1 MGGLALKN
9 TFTRRYQREE
19 YDALEQE
26 VFGIIRKTF
35 KRVDSPRFF
44 ASKESFGD
52 MDLIVSMEG
61 FESVSVDNSG
71 YIRTYIEETF
81 YPNEIFHNGHCY
93 SFDYKDLQIDFMV
106 IQPED
111 YDSNYHYLAF
121 NDLGNFIGRIAQSM
135 GLKYGQEGLWYNHF
149 QNDQKVGKI
158 MISKD
163 YPRIFEFL
171 GLDYNKWITGFDSL
185 EEIFEYII
193 QSPNFDSQMYE
204 MSSLNKINRERNMK
218 RKSYMSFLA
227 YIENN
232 HPNVFGPE
240 HNKAK
245 VLKDASEFFDCN
257 VFTEIKRFEY
267 EHAENNY
274 ASAKFNGGIVM
285 RTYGLKGKDLGDA
298 MTNFKTAVENQHGS
312 YKQFI
317 ITTPLENIFIMF
329 ENVMRHSIT
338 HG

>member
-9 TFTRRYQREE
+9 TFTRRYQRDE

-26 VFGIIRKTF
+26 VFSIVRKTF
-35 KRVDSPRFF
+35 KRCDTPRFF

-61 FESVSVDNSG
+61 FESVSTDNSG

-81 YPNEIFHNGHCY
+81 KPNEIFHNGHCY
-93 SFDYKDLQIDFMV
+93 SFDYKELQIDFMV

-163 YPRIFEFL
+163 YPKIFAFL
-171 GLDYNKWITGFDSL
+171 GLSYEKWVEGFDSL

-193 QSPNFDSQMYE
+193 QSPNFDSELYQM
-204 MSSLNKINRERNMK
+204 SNLNKINRERNLK
-218 RKSYMSFLA
+218 RKSYMSFLD
-227 YIENN
+227 YIARN

-240 HNKAK
+240 YDKAK
-245 VLKDASEFFDCN
+245 VLKDASNFFECD
-257 VFTEIKRFEY
+257 VFTEIKRYEY
-267 EHAENNY
+267 EHAESAY
-274 ASAKFNGGIVM
+274 AKAKFNGGMVM
-285 RTYGLKGKDLGDA
+285 NKYGLKGKDLGEA
-298 MTNFKTAVENQHGS
+298 MDYFKEAIEEQEGN

-317 ITTPLENIFIMF
+317 IQKPIKNLFIIF
-329 ENVMRHSIT
+329 ENVMRHKVT

>member
-26 VFGIIRKTF
+26 VFAIVRKTF
-35 KRVDSPRFF
+35 KRCDTPRFF

-61 FESVSVDNSG
+61 HEAVSDGKYGFV
-71 YIRTYIEETF
+71 RTYIEETF
-81 YPNEIFHNGHCY
+81 KPNEIFHNGHCY
-93 SFDYKDLQIDFMV
+93 SFDYKELQIDFMV
-106 IQPED
+106 VPPED

-163 YPRIFEFL
+163 YPKIFEFL
-171 GLDYNKWITGFDSL
+171 GLSYEKWVEGFDSL

-193 QSPNFDSQMYE
+193 QSPNFGSELYQM
-204 MSSLNKINRERNMK
+204 SNLNKINRERNLK
-218 RKSYMSFLA
+218 RKSYMGFLD
-227 YIENN
+227 YIAEN

-240 HNKAK
+240 YDKAK
-245 VLKDASEFFDCN
+245 VLKDASTYFDCD

-267 EHAENNY
+267 EHAESAY
-274 ASAKFNGGIVM
+274 AKSKFNGGMVM
-285 RTYGLKGKDLGDA
+285 RKYDLKGKELGIA
-298 MTNFKTAVENQHGS
+298 MDNFKEVVERQQGD

-317 ITTPLENIFIMF
+317 INSSMDRIYCLFD
-329 ENVMRHSIT
+329 NVMRYNENK
-338 HG
+338 